1 MEKHNASR
9 LVGAPPGYVGYEEG
23 GVLTEAVRRRPY
35 SVVLLDEIEKAHPD
49 VFNLL
54 LQLLEE
60 GELSD
65 NLGHTVNFRNT
76 VIIMTSNAGAR
87 QITSGSRVGF
97 LPSGEGL
104 LSYDDIKASALGEL
118 KKMLSPE
125 LLNRID
131 DVVVFG
137 ALTKEEVGRILD
149 IQIKELA
156 DRMHEQNITISVKP
170 KAREYL
176 IEHGYEPELGARPMR
191 RLIRREIE
199 DPLSVEILS
208 GGGEKSNSVSVE
220 YANGKLRVKFVKP
233 KQVETVLANSL
244 TQDGRQ

>member
-1 MEKHNASR
+1 MKYLEIKFQVAVFFLFSYVLFCTGFVSCTNA
-9 LVGAPPGYVGYEEG
+9 P
-23 GVLTEAVRRRPY
+23 
-35 SVVLLDEIEKAHPD
+35 
-49 VFNLL
+49 
-54 LQLLEE
+54 
-60 GELSD
+60 
-65 NLGHTVNFRNT
+65 
-76 VIIMTSNAGAR
+76 SNAN
-87 QITSGSRVGF
+87 
-97 LPSGEGL
+97 
-104 LSYDDIKASALGEL
+104 YDDIKASALGEL
-118 KKMLSPE
+118 KKMLSLE
-125 LLNRID
+125 LLNCID

-137 ALTKEEVGRILD
+137 ALTKEEVGQILD

-156 DRMHEQNITISVKP
+156 DRMREQNIVISVKP

-244 TQDGRQ
+244 TDRKRHV